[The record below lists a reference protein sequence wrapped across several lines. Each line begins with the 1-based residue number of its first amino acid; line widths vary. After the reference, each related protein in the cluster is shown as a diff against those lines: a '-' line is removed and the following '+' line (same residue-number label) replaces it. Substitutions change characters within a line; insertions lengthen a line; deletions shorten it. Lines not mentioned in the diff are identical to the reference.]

1 MADFNSL
8 IEFYKKVQLGYYQ
21 YKSNGKNG
29 KIGYISIHKNIK
41 NYVYWLNVYDGEN
54 EGHTFNQIKD
64 IIEKKSNTPMEDA
77 MKDFDKVMSS
87 VKSSNILNNLNNY
100 RCAYKSFCETIIG
113 RYNANV
119 WLNAKFSKSRNN
131 MNAYEMIAETAI
143 FASPD
148 IVSDLIAKGHP
159 HACWFIDPNFNPYY
173 IRDQK
178 NVGKPTTDRR
188 GRPCVGD
195 RNQKANQAI
204 KNAIYRSCLD
214 VAIASI
220 GGFCN
225 YEACHIVPNSTNNR
239 NYYTSIPNLCL
250 IPRAI
255 AGLSDHFQNI
265 IDILNYH
272 AITLYSL
279 PYKKPTL
286 SPSLMKIYSGLKW
299 RVNYY

>member
-1 MADFNSL
+1 MANFGTLLNFYEKVQSGYYYYDNKTGTLKYAASSKSTTIKSYVKRLLIYDIKWNEGKTYSQLDTIIKSKSSDPMADAMNFFNSA
-8 IEFYKKVQLGYYQ
+8 IQA
-21 YKSNGKNG
+21 S
-29 KIGYISIHKNIK
+29 
-41 NYVYWLNVYDGEN
+41 
-54 EGHTFNQIKD
+54 TPA
-64 IIEKKSNTPMEDA
+64 NTINS
-77 MKDFDKVMSS
+77 F
-87 VKSSNILNNLNNY
+87 

-113 RYNANV
+113 RYDANV
-119 WLNAKFSKSRNN
+119 WLSAKFSGRLN

-143 FASPD
+143 FASPG
-148 IVSDLIAKGHP
+148 IVSDLINAENP
-159 HACWFIDPNFNPYY
+159 HACWFINPYY

-178 NVGKPTTDRR
+178 NVGKPTTDCK

-195 RNQKANQAI
+195 RNQKANLAI
-204 KNAIYRSCLD
+204 KRAIYDSCKE
-214 VAIASI
+214 VAIANI
-220 GGFCN
+220 GSFCN
-225 YEACHIVPNSTNNR
+225 YEACHIVPKSTNNR
-239 NYYTSIPNLCL
+239 DYYTSIPNLCL

-299 RVNYY
+299 RVNYL

>member
-1 MADFNSL
+1 MANFGTLLDFYRKVQSGYYYYDNKTGTINASSKSTTITIASYVTRLQSYDKNWNGGKTYSQLDTIIKSKSSDPMADAMNYFSRAIPAKKPASTINS
-8 IEFYKKVQLGYYQ
+8 F
-21 YKSNGKNG
+21 
-29 KIGYISIHKNIK
+29 
-41 NYVYWLNVYDGEN
+41 
-54 EGHTFNQIKD
+54 
-64 IIEKKSNTPMEDA
+64 
-77 MKDFDKVMSS
+77 
-87 VKSSNILNNLNNY
+87 

-113 RYNANV
+113 RYDANV
-119 WLNAKFSKSRNN
+119 WLNAKFSHRLN

-143 FASPD
+143 FASPE
-148 IVSDLIAKGHP
+148 IVFDLINKKGHP
-159 HACWFIDPNFNPYY
+159 HACWFINPYYY

-178 NVGKPTTDRR
+178 NVGKPTTDCK

-195 RNQKANQAI
+195 RNQKANLAI
-204 KNAIYRSCLD
+204 KKAIYGSCKD
-214 VAIASI
+214 VAIANI
-220 GGFCN
+220 GSFCN

-239 NYYTSIPNLCL
+239 DYYTSIPNLCL

-299 RVNYY
+299 RVNY